1 MEVKGTAFLA
11 RRGFIDKDHG
21 AGTFERI
28 LQKQAAVDAIFR
40 TPILATTRIPI
51 EAFLRLNERIVE
63 ELYGGDERSYLRAGE
78 QSAEWAL
85 AEGGPY
91 RSLVRDRDVAAF
103 VRSAS
108 AIYRNYFT
116 EGAAEATIAAP
127 AAERKTGGEDGKV
140 TLHLFDIPIPHVYF
154 EYAIVGYFRHGLEL
168 VSGRRVT
175 ETCVRGFSRGDGDVL
190 YSYAFKSQ
198 R

>member
-21 AGTFERI
+21 AGTFERV

-51 EAFLRLNERIVE
+51 EAFLRLNERIVD
-63 ELYGGDERSYLRAGE
+63 ELYAGDERSYLRAGE

-91 RSLVRDRDVAAF
+91 RSLVKDRDVAAF

-116 EGAAEATIAAP
+116 EGAAEAT
-127 AAERKTGGEDGKV
+127 TGTDGKV

-175 ETCVRGFSRGDGDVL
+175 ETCIRGFSKGDGDVL
-190 YSYAFKSQ
+190 YGYTFKSA

>member
-1 MEVKGTAFLA
+1 MEVKGTALLA

-28 LQKQAAVDAIFR
+28 LRKQAAIDPLFS

-51 EAFLRLNERIVE
+51 EPFLRLNERIVA
-63 ELYGGDERSYLRAGE
+63 ELYHGDARSYLRVGE

-85 AEGGPY
+85 GEGGPY
-91 RSLVRDRDVAAF
+91 RSLIKDRDVAAF
-103 VRSAS
+103 VRSAP

-116 EGAAEATIAAP
+116 EGVAESSITPPTKEQVA
-127 AAERKTGGEDGKV
+127 RGEGGKV
-140 TLHLFDIPIPHVYF
+140 ALHLYDIAIAHVYF

-168 VSGRRVT
+168 VSGQRVA
-175 ETCVRGFSRGDGDVL
+175 ETCVRGFSKGDRDVL
-190 YSYAFKSQ
+190 YTYTLKSP